1 MDTMGI
7 YTISLARGLDI
18 PKVKRFKLE
27 DEWKKYLLKI
37 IIPMYRSRALR

>member
-27 DEWKKYLLKI
+27 VEKI
-37 IIPMYRSRALR
+37 SFENYYTYV